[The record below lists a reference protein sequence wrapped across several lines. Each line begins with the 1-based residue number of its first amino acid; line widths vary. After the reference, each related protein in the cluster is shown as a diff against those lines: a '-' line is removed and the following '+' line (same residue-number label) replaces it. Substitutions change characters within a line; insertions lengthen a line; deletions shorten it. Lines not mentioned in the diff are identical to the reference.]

1 MGATHWLI
9 AAAATGALLVGC
21 EKPAPQSELD
31 ELAQVKR
38 ETAQLDSQL
47 DEVGVRLIEDRSLVS
62 TDAVLE
68 ARHQQVS
75 QVACQNLS
83 DHWSGINRFLDN
95 QRDKERHQHHSQ
107 VASYRAPSD

>member
-1 MGATHWLI
+1 MGAKHWLV
-9 AAAATGALLVGC
+9 AAAASGALLAGC
-21 EKPAPQSELD
+21 EKPPPQEELD

-38 ETAQLDSQL
+38 DRAQLDADF
-47 DEVGVRLIEDRSLVS
+47 DELGARLLEDRSIVT

-83 DHWSGINRFLDN
+83 DHWTGINRFLDN
-95 QRDKERHQHHSQ
+95 QTEKEKDKHRSR
-107 VASYRAPSD
+107 VASYRAQRD